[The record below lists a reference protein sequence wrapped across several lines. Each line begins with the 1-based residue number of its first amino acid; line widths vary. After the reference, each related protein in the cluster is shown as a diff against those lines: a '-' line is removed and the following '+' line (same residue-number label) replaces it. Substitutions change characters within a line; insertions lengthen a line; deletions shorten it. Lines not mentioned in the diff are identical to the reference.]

1 MSEDLSTKFYTTSK
15 TLGEPIPIKGIT
27 SSLPSEIS
35 LSDNDSKVDR
45 SVRKSRKRRNTVRRS
60 KKSMLRVVIV
70 CMKGDGSLELN
81 ESR

>member
-1 MSEDLSTKFYTTSK
+1 MSDDLSTKFYTTSK
-15 TLGEPIPIKGIT
+15 TFGEPMPIKGIT

-35 LSDNDSKVDR
+35 FSDSDSKVDM

-60 KKSMLRVVIV
+60 KKSMFREVIV
-70 CMKGDGSLELN
+70 YIKGDGSLELN